1 MADSAYHARPMSPHE
16 HIRPPEVP
24 ACLLAL
30 RERYDAVLCDLW
42 GVVHNGQRPFASAV
56 RALTAF
62 RASGG
67 RVILLT
73 NVPKPRGPIPRQLDR
88 IGVAREAW
96 DLIVTSGDAIRG
108 ELAARA
114 PGPMHLIGPRSDSV
128 LWDGLGL
135 RLAALESSAFLCVTG
150 LGDFDSD
157 EPEHYRE
164 RLARARELDLEMI
177 CANPDIVVRLGER
190 PHWCAGVLARDYEA
204 LGGRVV
210 MAGKPHAPIY
220 ALALRELEVLSGQ
233 PVDRTRVLAIGDGI
247 GTDVRGANRE
257 RLDALFIASGIHRD
271 EVRTDDA
278 LDLVAT
284 AHALASESAHARY
297 ALAELR

>member
-1 MADSAYHARPMSPHE
+1 ME
-16 HIRPPEVP
+16 
-24 ACLLAL
+24 L

-42 GVVHNGQRPFASAV
+42 GVVHNGQKPFASAV
-56 RALTAF
+56 RALSAF

-73 NVPKPRGPIPRQLDR
+73 NVPKPRDPIPRQLDR
-88 IGVAREAW
+88 IGVARDAW
-96 DLIVTSGDAIRG
+96 DVIVTSGDAIRG
-108 ELAARA
+108 ELASRS

-128 LWDGLGL
+128 LWDGLGMQ
-135 RLAALESSAFLCVTG
+135 LAPLEQSAFLGVTG
-150 LGDFDSD
+150 LDDFDAD

-164 RLARARELDLEMI
+164 RLARARELELEMV

-190 PHWCAGVLARDYEA
+190 LHWCAGALARDYEA
-204 LGGRVV
+204 LGGRVI

-220 ALALRELEVLSGQ
+220 SLALRELELLLDR
-233 PVDRTRVLAIGDGI
+233 PVDRARVLAIGDGI

-257 RLDALFIASGIHRD
+257 QLDALFIASGIHRD
-271 EVRTDDA
+271 ELHDGGS
-278 LDLVAT
+278 LDLAET
-284 AHALASESAHARY
+284 ARALAAESAHARY

>member
-1 MADSAYHARPMSPHE
+1 MSSEGRERLPA
-16 HIRPPEVP
+16 VP
-24 ACLLAL
+24 AGLHAL

-56 RALTAF
+56 RALSAF

-73 NVPKPRGPIPRQLDR
+73 NVPKPRDPIPRQLDR
-88 IGVAREAW
+88 IGVARDAW
-96 DLIVTSGDAIRG
+96 DVIVTSGDAIRG

-114 PGPMHLIGPRSDSV
+114 PGPMHLIGPRSDSA
-128 LWDGLGL
+128 LWDGLGM
-135 RLAALESSAFLCVTG
+135 RLASLEDSAFLGVTG
-150 LGDFDSD
+150 LDDFDED

-164 RLARARELDLEMI
+164 RLSRACERGLEMV

-190 PHWCAGVLARDYEA
+190 LHWCAGVLARDYEA

-220 ALALRELEVLSGQ
+220 SLALRELESLLGR
-233 PVDRTRVLAIGDGI
+233 PVDRARVLAIGDGI

-257 RLDALFIASGIHRD
+257 GLDALFIASGIHRD
-271 EVRTDDA
+271 ELHERGE
-278 LDLVAT
+278 LDIEET
-284 AHALASESAHARY
+284 ARALAAESAHALY